1 MNFDK
6 VYERKLTAI
15 ERQQLQE
22 KLDRAKVLVDFI
34 DNKIG
39 YADDTSEYD
48 VIRAFVKNGEI
59 GDTKESQ
66 LSEDEQKLLRDYF
79 EELKGLYNDLK

>member
-34 DNKIG
+34 DNKIA

-48 VIRAFVKNGEI
+48 AIRTFVKNGEI

-66 LSEDEQKLLRDYF
+66 LSEDEQKTLNAYF
-79 EELKGLYNDLK
+79 EELKGLYKDLK

>member
-6 VYERKLTAI
+6 VYERPLTAI

-34 DNKIG
+34 DNKID

-48 VIRAFVKNGEI
+48 AIRTFVKNGEI

-66 LSEDEQKLLRDYF
+66 LSEDEQKTLNAYF
-79 EELKGLYNDLK
+79 EELKGLYKDLK